1 MRLSF
6 AFKFLSTI
14 PGPIYRTLQA
24 TLDPIEPYC
33 RHGEERLKLRL
44 VRVEMGLGPENLLE
58 VSSLKS
64 GSTQKPAPAGG
75 TGQILALA
83 KGDPAKFT
91 SFFTRVRQ
99 AYPEKVKQLTLR
111 QIAFQP
117 ESAAAREM
125 AAWLAAA
132 SAYMALLFDP
142 AFLPLEEARRAIAV
156 MRAADAKFAVKLTR
170 AMQETTGADC
180 LVRALTL
187 IEDIEDLQRVLP
199 AALYPHLAFGQ
210 LHSLKGGTGVMPCAA
225 QPVADRPPTG
235 VARCTRPGERDR
247 SRCRAVT

>member
-1 MRLSF
+1 
-6 AFKFLSTI
+6 
-14 PGPIYRTLQA
+14 
-24 TLDPIEPYC
+24 
-33 RHGEERLKLRL
+33 
-44 VRVEMGLGPENLLE
+44 LGPENLLE

-64 GSTQKPAPAGG
+64 GSTQKPAPVSG
-75 TGQILALA
+75 TGQILAALA

-99 AYPEKVKQLTLR
+99 AYPEEVTQLTLR
-111 QIAFQP
+111 QIALQP

-142 AFLPLEEARRAIAV
+142 EFLPLEEARRAIAV

-180 LVRALTL
+180 G
-187 IEDIEDLQRVLP
+187 P
-199 AALYPHLAFGQ
+199 
-210 LHSLKGGTGVMPCAA
+210 
-225 QPVADRPPTG
+225 
-235 VARCTRPGERDR
+235 
-247 SRCRAVT
+247 